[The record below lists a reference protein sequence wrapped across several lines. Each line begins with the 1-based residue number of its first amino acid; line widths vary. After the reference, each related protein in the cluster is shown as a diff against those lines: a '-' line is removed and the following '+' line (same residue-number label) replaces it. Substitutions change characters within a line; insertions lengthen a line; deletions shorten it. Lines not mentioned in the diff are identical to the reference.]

1 MKEEKKKKDCGCG
14 DPNCTCE
21 NDCECKGGDKKC
33 NCKCHGHKHEH
44 KEHECHCHDEH
55 CDCNHQPTI
64 EDYQKAFDQF
74 EQTLIQVDKELTK
87 AKQEAEDNQRIAI
100 SFRKDL
106 ERYKERN
113 KNIEQEAKQN
123 AIEAVATE
131 LIPIL
136 DQFEMALAGGG
147 DENTKKGYQMIYA
160 SLKKAVCNLGITEI
174 NALGE
179 VFDSNYHSAV
189 SKSPTAD
196 KSKDGVVNKK
206 KQKGYKLN
214 DKVIRYAQVEI
225 GEYTK

>member
-14 DPNCTCE
+14 DPNCTCG

-44 KEHECHCHDEH
+44 NEHECHCHDEH

-64 EDYQKAFDQF
+64 EDYQKAFDKF

-100 SFRKDL
+100 SYRKDL
-106 ERYKERN
+106 ERFKERN

-123 AIEAVATE
+123 AVEAVATE

-160 SLKKAVCNLGITEI
+160 SLKKAVSNLGITEI

-196 KSKDGVVNKK
+196 KSKDGVVIAVY
-206 KQKGYKLN
+206 QKGYKLN

>member
-1 MKEEKKKKDCGCG
+1 MKEEKKKKKDCGCG
-14 DPNCTCE
+14 DPNCTCGD
-21 NDCECKGGDKKC
+21 NCECKGGDKKC
-33 NCKCHGHKHEH
+33 NCKCHDHEH
-44 KEHECHCHDEH
+44 GEHNCHCHDEH
-55 CDCNHQPTI
+55 CDCNHEPTI

-113 KNIEQEAKQN
+113 KNIEIEAKQN
-123 AIEAVATE
+123 AIEAVAVE

-136 DQFEMALAGGG
+136 DQFEMAFAGGG
-147 DENTKKGYQMIYA
+147 DENTKRGYQMIY
-160 SLKKAVCNLGITEI
+160 SGLKKAVANLGITEI
-174 NALGE
+174 DAFGKP
-179 VFDSNYHSAV
+179 FDSNYHSAI
-189 SKSPTAD
+189 SKAQVED
-196 KSKDGVVNKK
+196 KSKDGIVIAVY
-206 KQKGYKLN
+206 QKGYKLN

>member
-1 MKEEKKKKDCGCG
+1 MKEEKEKKKDCGCG
-14 DPNCTCE
+14 DPNCKCGD
-21 NDCECKGGDKKC
+21 DCECKGGSKKC
-33 NCKCHGHKHEH
+33 KCKCH
-44 KEHECHCHDEH
+44 EHECHCHEHDHEH
-55 CDCNHQPTI
+55 CDCNHEPTI

-74 EQTLIQVDKELTK
+74 EQTLIKVDAELTK

-113 KNIEQEAKQN
+113 KNIEEEAKAN
-123 AIEAVATE
+123 AIVHIANE

-147 DENTKKGYQMIYA
+147 DENTKKGYQMIYVG
-160 SLKKAVCNLGITEI
+160 LKKSIENLGITEI
-174 NALGE
+174 AALDMP
-179 VFDSNYHSAV
+179 FDSNYHSAV
-189 SKSPTAD
+189 SKCQTTDQA
-196 KSKDGVVNKK
+196 KDGVVTAVY
-206 KQKGYKLN
+206 QKGYKLN